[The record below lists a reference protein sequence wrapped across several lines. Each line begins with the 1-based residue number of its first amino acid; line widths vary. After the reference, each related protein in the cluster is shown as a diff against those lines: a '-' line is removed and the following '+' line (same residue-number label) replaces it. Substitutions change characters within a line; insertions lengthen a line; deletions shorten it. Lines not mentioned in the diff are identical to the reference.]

1 MKIRDTAIAGL
12 IAAAYTVLSLAFAPI
27 SFAVYQVRIAEA
39 LTVLPFLIPAA
50 IPGLYVGCLLANIIG
65 GMGWVDIVI
74 GPLITLAAAFLTR
87 GAYHLTR
94 LPGQAVIAA
103 TPAVLMLVTGVY
115 LLTGF
120 DFAVLTWLGLVAW
133 LTAAVAAILVERRS
147 AAGDPGSD
155 GQLAW
160 TLRPIILAVGVVAV
174 WLLMRTDD
182 LHFMIAGAALTIGA
196 LAGLMF
202 LARVW
207 FAGLSPNLLVAPLPP
222 VLLNAFGVS
231 IYLAPILGVDY
242 WFSVQMVGI
251 GQLIACYVLGL
262 PLLILLQKRRLLFDV
277 A

>member
-39 LTVLPFLIPAA
+39 LTVLPFITRAA

-65 GMGWVDIVI
+65 GMGWIDIVV

-94 LPGQAVIAA
+94 LPGQAVIAL
-103 TPAVLMLVTGVY
+103 TPVLLMLISGVY

-120 DFAVLTWLGLVAW
+120 VFITMTWLGLLTW
-133 LTAAVAAILVERRS
+133 LIAGTAALLVERHS
-147 AAGDPGSD
+147 ARTDLPGD

-160 TLRPIILAVGVVAV
+160 TLRPTILAVGVLAV
-174 WLLMRTDD
+174 WLLIQTNDA
-182 LHFMIAGAALTIGA
+182 HFLVAGSALAIGA
-196 LAGLMF
+196 LAALMF

-207 FAGLSPNLLVAPLPP
+207 FAGLSPNLLLAPLPP

-231 IYLAPILGVDY
+231 IYLAPIIGVDY
-242 WFSVQMVGI
+242 WFSVQMVGV
-251 GQLIACYVLGL
+251 GQLIACYIIGL
-262 PLLILLQKRRLLFDV
+262 PLLIILQKRRLL
-277 A
+277 AT